1 MPNRNINIS
10 EENAQLYPV
19 DDIFEDLPQVDPRCM
34 KIPEDEV
41 TAANPE
47 SVAEEASMVALPAGV
62 ERVMESIGKHFD
74 LEWPQRE
81 NKPASEFMMGFFS
94 KSFPDLFPDG
104 RGGITKPRI
113 GKNPSE
119 RDYFKHLMRVSRTFV
134 EHHCFT
140 FVATN
145 MLRRHEALTR
155 GNVFAKHCTANL
167 TMAEMKQAVETNDFR
182 VIQKLLYFA
191 APITGTRQ
199 YFRFKTDQAVSF
211 VKYLRIRSN
220 DKEMFNFFQTF
231 SAADLHWDDLHRLL
245 PNSHEYLRK
254 RIVDT
259 LESVPEEERSECIT
273 QTEDA
278 KLRIGN
284 IKRHADIVDAYF
296 KHRIDVLLDKVLPAI
311 GAREHICRYEVQA
324 RGTIHAHI
332 LLHVEGGPSHQDLL
346 DAFHMVDPP
355 ERHEEV
361 KATRD
366 EVARF
371 ASHTLG
377 ITGMHPNPTP
387 QEWPGPYG
395 QDVQRPATNCLRER
409 FLNLETPAEC
419 KEQYEK
425 LCNRCMLHHCREAY
439 CLSKQRRDKTTRE
452 MICRFHFPI
461 DLHGFKFIFD
471 HAGSKIIGVDKV
483 QTETNAGAEF
493 LRNEL
498 KFLRNHPTVVHHV
511 PELLLLWGANIEGR
525 PVQSY
530 KQVLRYLLKYMFKD
544 EPNSSP
550 FQAITKAV
558 IEATADEEP
567 VRRLFQRL
575 LMKTV
580 GEHDLSKQECH
591 HILNGFDFVQF
602 SMDFVSVNLSG
613 TARVRTPEVE
623 GDDQKATGDNWAS
636 IYWSRDSDPNYLKA
650 VEMFSQALIDW
661 DPERVS
667 LYWFVSSYSKS
678 WKRLDTKKVP
688 TSLPTSTSHRRNPQ
702 TRKVDTPCSFAPHS
716 SLTCLA

>member
-1 MPNRNINIS
+1 
-10 EENAQLYPV
+10 
-19 DDIFEDLPQVDPRCM
+19 
-34 KIPEDEV
+34 
-41 TAANPE
+41 
-47 SVAEEASMVALPAGV
+47 
-62 ERVMESIGKHFD
+62 
-74 LEWPQRE
+74 
-81 NKPASEFMMGFFS
+81 
-94 KSFPDLFPDG
+94 
-104 RGGITKPRI
+104 
-113 GKNPSE
+113 
-119 RDYFKHLMRVSRTFV
+119 
-134 EHHCFT
+134 
-140 FVATN
+140 
-145 MLRRHEALTR
+145 
-155 GNVFAKHCTANL
+155 
-167 TMAEMKQAVETNDFR
+167 
-182 VIQKLLYFA
+182 
-191 APITGTRQ
+191 
-199 YFRFKTDQAVSF
+199 
-211 VKYLRIRSN
+211 
-220 DKEMFNFFQTF
+220 
-231 SAADLHWDDLHRLL
+231 
-245 PNSHEYLRK
+245 
-254 RIVDT
+254 
-259 LESVPEEERSECIT
+259 
-273 QTEDA
+273 
-278 KLRIGN
+278 
-284 IKRHADIVDAYF
+284 
-296 KHRIDVLLDKVLPAI
+296 
-311 GAREHICRYEVQA
+311 
-324 RGTIHAHI
+324 
-332 LLHVEGGPSHQDLL
+332 
-346 DAFHMVDPP
+346 
-355 ERHEEV
+355 
-361 KATRD
+361 
-366 EVARF
+366 
-371 ASHTLG
+371 
-377 ITGMHPNPTP
+377 
-387 QEWPGPYG
+387 
-395 QDVQRPATNCLRER
+395 
-409 FLNLETPAEC
+409 
-419 KEQYEK
+419 
-425 LCNRCMLHHCREAY
+425 MLHHCREAY

-688 TSLPTSTSHRRNPQ
+688 TSLPTSTSHRRKPQ
-702 TRKVDTPCSFAPHS
+702 TRKVDTPCSFAPHT
-716 SLTCLA
+716 SLTCLAWSEAKRVLGRQRR